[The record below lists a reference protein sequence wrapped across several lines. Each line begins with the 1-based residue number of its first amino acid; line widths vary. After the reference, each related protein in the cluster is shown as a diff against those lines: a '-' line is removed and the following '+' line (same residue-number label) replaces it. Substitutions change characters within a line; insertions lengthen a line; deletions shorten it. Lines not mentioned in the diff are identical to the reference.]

1 MRQRV
6 FVLSFFVFLLVLVD
20 CLPFVRMVRLPGA
33 ELWRQSEDRAI
44 SERLGH
50 LVGADAFAA
59 SDACRTPPRLAP
71 FLNRPMDINRA
82 EVRDLTLLPG
92 IGPTL
97 AARIV
102 ANREAQGAYGSP
114 RALLRVTGIGPAT
127 LAKIEP
133 RLCTR

>member
-1 MRQRV
+1 
-6 FVLSFFVFLLVLVD
+6 
-20 CLPFVRMVRLPGA
+20 
-33 ELWRQSEDRAI
+33 
-44 SERLGH
+44 
-50 LVGADAFAA
+50 
-59 SDACRTPPRLAP
+59 
-71 FLNRPMDINRA
+71 MDINRA

-102 ANREAQGAYGSP
+102 ANRETEGPYDKP

-133 RLCTR
+133 QLCTR